1 MDHGVEFSRGGGWVK
16 ADKGGKARRDNYNSM
31 NNKTEEK
38 ELTSRENNI
47 TLHSKAV

>member
-1 MDHGVEFSRGGGWVK
+1 MDHDVEFSRGGGWVK

-31 NNKTEEK
+31 NNKKEK